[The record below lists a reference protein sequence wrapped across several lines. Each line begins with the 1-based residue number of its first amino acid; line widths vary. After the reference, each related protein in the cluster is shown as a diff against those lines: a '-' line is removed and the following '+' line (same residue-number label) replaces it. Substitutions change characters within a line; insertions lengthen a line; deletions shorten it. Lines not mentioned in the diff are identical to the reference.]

1 MGTMQADGVLVEFD
15 DRLLAHLQIV
25 IVQKLR
31 RGESF
36 LMSWRDAPESG
47 NGNSALWLHPYQNLF
62 FRFSRPREGEINPE
76 WIEQLLIAANSPRGL
91 VIMQEGSMADLS
103 AGGENP
109 ANG

>member
-1 MGTMQADGVLVEFD
+1 MGTLQADGVLVEFD

-36 LMSWRDAPESG
+36 LMSWRDAPEAG
-47 NGNSALWLHPYQNLF
+47 HGNSALWLHPFQNLF
-62 FRFSRPREGEINPE
+62 FRFAGARDDQINAE
-76 WIEQLLIAANSPRGL
+76 WIEQLLLAANSPRGL

-103 AGGENP
+103 TGGENP